1 MTIPVLYE
9 ESFFAVIDKPSG
21 LFTQAPDSVPSVETV
36 LRHQWA
42 TPGGPQPFVG
52 LPHRLDRGTSG
63 VLIVAKNQRALQRLG
78 EQFHSRKI
86 NKKYLAAVRGVP
98 TERSGQWIDFVRKIP
113 DRPVAEI
120 SRAGEEG
127 AKEAILNYRL
137 IASESNISILEI
149 ELLTGR
155 MHQIR
160 IQLSSRGLS
169 VLGDWCYGS
178 TDVWGDVDE
187 RGERISLALHAA
199 TIHFRNPQNAKPIF
213 VKAPLPKLWHEN
225 LSSSLLAQ
233 VVS

>member
-1 MTIPVLYE
+1 MMIPILYE
-9 ESFFAVIDKPSG
+9 ESFFAVINKPSG

-36 LRHQWA
+36 LREQWS

-78 EQFHSRKI
+78 EQFHSRKV
-86 NKKYLAAVRGVP
+86 NKIYLAAVRGVP
-98 TERSGQWIDFVRKIP
+98 TEKSGQWIDFVRKIP

-127 AKEAILNYRL
+127 SKEAILNYRL

-160 IQLSSRGLS
+160 IQLSSRGLT

-178 TDVWGDVDE
+178 NDLWGEVDE
-187 RGERISLALHAA
+187 RGERISLALHAS
-199 TIHFRNPQNAKPIF
+199 TIDFRNPQNAKPIC
-213 VKAPLPKLWHEN
+213 VKAPLPKLWHDN

-233 VVS
+233 AIS